1 MNQYGFFIDLSRC
14 IGCNACTVSCKQ
26 WHDIPP
32 GPAKPVRVYQWE
44 TGHFPDIQLHM
55 LPIMCF
61 HCETPLC
68 LEACESKAIYKE
80 EKYGAVLVDREKCQG
95 SRRCWE
101 ACPYGAPQFEG
112 DQPGAKMTK
121 CTMCIDR
128 LEKGLKPICVLSCSM
143 RALEF
148 GPLNDMIQSY
158 GNRNRVGAKAGYAPC
173 RLNCPAEVDAEG
185 YMAFLSERKFKE
197 AIELFRETTPFA
209 GTLGRLCT
217 HPCEGDCQ
225 RGKIDQSVSIRALK
239 RFMADYELKEGRERA
254 KPVARI
260 HEEPVAVIGSGPAGL
275 SCAYDL
281 VRMGYP
287 VKVFETAPKSGG
299 MLRYC
304 IPEYQLPKGILDN
317 EIRYIEEL
325 GVEIRTGTKLTNVD
339 DVFDQGYKAIFLA
352 TGTWITH
359 RLGIPNEDADGVIDA
374 LDLLKRVNSGEK
386 VEMGGKV
393 VVIGG
398 GSVAIDASRIALRLG
413 VNEVHLVCLE
423 TKELTSKD
431 RMPAQDM
438 EIEEAEQEGVIIHPC
453 LGVKEIRLDQGRVSG
468 IETVGCLSVFDH
480 EERFS
485 PKFSDEKEGLIKADI
500 IILAIGQKANPI
512 DFVELK
518 RGPSGNILADPLT
531 LETNIK
537 GVFAGADVVTGPA
550 NVIRSIAQGKQGAV
564 SIDRYLRGAD
574 LRKGRSLPVKEV
586 NEQIRRRSMPPPT
599 LPIGDRKDNCE
610 VEWGFDQEMAM
621 EQANR
626 CLRCGS
632 IMPSVV
638 FKPIDPKVMVIPW
651 DGKRTL
657 ELWQKR
663 DHHEWEHLPDL
674 FDAISDVTEASLD
687 MVGRNKLVL
696 KARKCEELLYYTMD
710 DE

>member
-26 WHDIPP
+26 WHDISP

-44 TGHFPDIQLHM
+44 TGQFPDIQLHM
-55 LPIMCF
+55 LPVMCF

-68 LEACESKAIYKE
+68 LDACESKAIYKE

-112 DQPGAKMTK
+112 DQPDAKMTK

-148 GPLNDMIQSY
+148 GPLNEIIQSY
-158 GNRNRVGAKAGYAPC
+158 GNQNRVGAKAGYAPC

-197 AIELFRETTPFA
+197 AIDRFRETTPFA

-239 RFMADYELKEGRERA
+239 RFMADYELREGRERA
-254 KPVARI
+254 RPVARI
-260 HEEPVAVIGSGPAGL
+260 HEDPVAIIGSGPAGL

-281 VRMGYP
+281 VKMGYP
-287 VKVFETAPKSGG
+287 VTIFETAPKSGG

-304 IPEYQLPKGILDN
+304 IPEYRLPKGILDN

-325 GVEIRTGTKLTNVD
+325 GVEIKPGTKLANVD
-339 DVFDQGYKAIFLA
+339 EVFAKGYKAIFIA
-352 TGTWITH
+352 TGTWISH
-359 RLGIPNEDADGVIDA
+359 RLGIPGEDADGVMDA

-386 VEMGGKV
+386 VKISRKV

-413 VNEVHLVCLE
+413 AKEVHLVCLE
-423 TKELTSKD
+423 TREFTSRD
-431 RMPAQDM
+431 RMPAQDR
-438 EIEEAEQEGVIIHPC
+438 EIEEAEQEGVLIHPC
-453 LGVKEIRLDQGRVSG
+453 LGVKEIRTDQGRVSG
-468 IETVGCLSVFDH
+468 IETVGCVSVFDH
-480 EERFS
+480 EEKFS
-485 PKFSDEKEGLIKADI
+485 PKFSDEGGFIEAET
-500 IILAIGQKANPI
+500 IILAVGQKADPT
-512 DFVELK
+512 DFVELD
-518 RGPSGNILADPLT
+518 RGSSGNILADELT

-550 NVIRSIAQGKQGAV
+550 NVIRSIAHGKRGAV
-564 SIDRYLRGAD
+564 SIDRFLRGVD
-574 LRKGRSLPVKEV
+574 LREGRNPLVEEV
-586 NEQIRRRSMPPPT
+586 NEQIRRRSLPSPT
-599 LPIGDRKDNCE
+599 LPIGERKDLCE
-610 VEWGFDQEMAM
+610 VEKSYDQETAM
-621 EQANR
+621 EQASR

-638 FKPIDPKVMVIPW
+638 FKPIDPKVMLIPW

-663 DHHEWEHLPDL
+663 DHDGGERLPDL
-674 FDAISDVTEASLD
+674 FDRISDVTEASLD
-687 MVGRNKLVL
+687 NVGRNKLVL
-696 KARKCEELLYYTMD
+696 KAKNCEELLYYTMD